1 MSAQLSCCV
10 AVYSRHFVASRINAP
25 AVVVVFTLDH
35 FVTSQRTMGCTKS
48 LLDQATNAQCT
59 RRERVRFQRGG
70 PNRYSTAYCRPIA
83 VIVHNNA
90 QLVLA
95 RYTVAELINKSDQ
108 DLFYKLSYAVNHL
121 LRWKPARNCVTFR
134 TRGHSNQLPE
144 YSTDKKSFLI
154 RCLYSF
160 VK

>member
-10 AVYSRHFVASRINAP
+10 AVYSRHFVTSRINAP
-25 AVVVVFTLDH
+25 AVVAAAVFTLDH
-35 FVTSQRTMGCTKS
+35 
-48 LLDQATNAQCT
+48 
-59 RRERVRFQRGG
+59 FQRGG

>member
-1 MSAQLSCCV
+1 MSAQLSRCV
-10 AVYSRHFVASRINAP
+10 AVYSQHFVASRINAP
-25 AVVVVFTLDH
+25 AVVAASVFTLDH
-35 FVTSQRTMGCTKS
+35 
-48 LLDQATNAQCT
+48 
-59 RRERVRFQRGG
+59 FQRGG

-95 RYTVAELINKSDQ
+95 RYTVAELIDKSDQ
-108 DLFYKLSYAVNHL
+108 DLFYKLCGPTHALKHL
-121 LRWKPARNCVTFR
+121 LPPARNCVTFR